1 MKKIIV
7 TILLIIS
14 FSINAQDSKPTK
26 EQTVQFI
33 TNHMKNLG
41 IVTEN
46 DFLSSLGK
54 NIKYFS
60 YDSFEVVG
68 HSLYVSIIIDEEYTS
83 YEPYQKTKRPRVS
96 KSLIIDLS
104 KVEKISASTF
114 YRNTDIG
121 DKNTYKQ
128 DFMNYIVF
136 RSVNGENVFLE
147 DGKYVEKV
155 KIFIDQ
161 DEEHE
166 NIKESQIFKAFEH
179 LRKLCGGPEPPKPIK
194 F

>member
-7 TILLIIS
+7 TILLITS
-14 FSINAQDSKPTK
+14 FSIIAQESKPTK
-26 EQTVQFI
+26 EQTVEFV
-33 TNHMKNLG
+33 TNYMKNLG
-41 IVTEN
+41 IVKEN

-83 YEPYQKTKRPRVS
+83 FETLQKTKKPRVS

-104 KVEKISASTF
+104 KVEKITTYTTLRDTS
-114 YRNTDIG
+114 IG
-121 DKNTYKQ
+121 NKKTYSS

-136 RSVNGENVFLE
+136 HSVKGEKVFLE
-147 DGKYVEKV
+147 DGKYVKEV
-155 KIFIDQ
+155 EIFINQDQ
-161 DEEHE
+161 NQEV
-166 NIKESQIFKAFEH
+166 KESQIFKAFEH